1 MKHTYIS
8 KKGFLEMAKQIN
20 EIAKMI
26 GLSEDAIIPYGQEMA
41 KIKDPFVSANKDSKL
56 ILITAITP
64 TSAGEGKTTMAIALQ
79 DALRRIGTK
88 SLLCLREPSLGPV
101 FGIKGG
107 ATGSGRAKLY
117 PSDDINL
124 HFTGDLHA
132 LTSSINLISAL
143 IDNHIY
149 QGNELQLDPK
159 RITWKRALDVNDR
172 SLRNVKINVGGKDG
186 ALRSE
191 EFVITVASELMA
203 ILTLSVDP
211 EDFKERLQ
219 AIIIGYTFAGNPV
232 RLAALNIEEA
242 TMHLMKKALLPNLVQ
257 TLEGNPVLVH
267 GGPFANI
274 AHGCSSLIGTKYAL
288 SKAPIVITE
297 AGFGSD
303 LGAEKFFNIKCRYG
317 ELSPNL
323 VVLVATIK
331 ALKLHG
337 GVKEAQLKEENVEAL
352 LQGIKNLE
360 QHYQNMAS
368 FNVPVLV
375 VLNKFNDDS
384 AVEIAAFER
393 KMQELGY
400 PYALDTSVLN
410 GSEGGE
416 AYARAVKELLKQPT
430 KFNYLYNNEES
441 IQEKIHKIA
450 TKLYRADGVKYSKKA
465 LIELD
470 NIIAQGFGHLPV
482 CMAKTPLSF
491 SDNPLLKN
499 APRKFKITIRE
510 FRLSAGAGFVVAL
523 TGKVLTMPGLPK
535 VPAAVKMK
543 EVR

>member
-1 MKHTYIS
+1 M
-8 KKGFLEMAKQIN
+8 L
-20 EIAKMI
+20 
-26 GLSEDAIIPYGQEMA
+26 GLSEDEIIPYGSEMA
-41 KIKDPFVSANKDSKL
+41 KIKDPFVSGNEDSKL
-56 ILITAITP
+56 VLVTAITP
-64 TSAGEGKTTMAIALQ
+64 TSAGEGKTTMAIALH
-79 DALRRIGTK
+79 DALRKSGTN

-117 PSDDINL
+117 PSDEINL
-124 HFTGDLHA
+124 HFTGDIHA
-132 LTSSINLISAL
+132 LTSSINLIAAL
-143 IDNHIY
+143 IDNHIF

-172 SLRNVKINVGGKDG
+172 SLRNTKINLGNKDG
-186 ALRSE
+186 AQRHE

-203 ILTLSVDP
+203 ILTLSLN
-211 EDFKERLQ
+211 ENDFKTRLQ
-219 AIIIGYTFAGNPV
+219 NIIIGYNLDGKAV
-232 RLAALNIEEA
+232 RLEALHVEEA
-242 TMHLMKKALLPNLVQ
+242 IMHLMKKALLPNLVQ

-288 SKAPIVITE
+288 SKAPVVITE

-303 LGAEKFFNIKCRYG
+303 LGAEKFFNIKCRVG
-317 ELSPNL
+317 NLKPSL
-323 VVLVATIK
+323 VVIVATIK

-337 GVKEAQLKEENVEAL
+337 GVAESELKQENVAAL
-352 LQGIKNLE
+352 LDGVKNLE
-360 QHYQNMAS
+360 QHYQNMTS

-384 AVEIAAFER
+384 EKELIAFES
-393 KMQELGY
+393 KMKELKY
-400 PYALDTSVLN
+400 DYTLDTSVLE
-410 GSEGGE
+410 GSEGGLS
-416 AYARAVKELLKQPT
+416 YAQAVTKLLKEPSDFT
-430 KFNYLYNNEES
+430 YLYRDS
-441 IQEKIHKIA
+441 DTIQEKILKIA
-450 TKLYRADGVKYSKKA
+450 TKLYRADAVKYTKKA
-465 LIELD
+465 LKELE
-470 NIIAQGFGHLPV
+470 NIIKQGYEHLPV

-499 APRKFKITIRE
+499 APRHFKITIRE

-523 TGKVLTMPGLPK
+523 TGKVLTMPGLPR
-535 VPAAVKMK
+535 VPAAVNMK